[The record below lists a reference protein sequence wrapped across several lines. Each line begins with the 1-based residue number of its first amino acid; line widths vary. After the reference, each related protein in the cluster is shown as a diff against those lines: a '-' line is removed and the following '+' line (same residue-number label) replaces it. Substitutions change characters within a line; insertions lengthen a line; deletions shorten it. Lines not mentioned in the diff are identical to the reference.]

1 MKQQLLPTWTT
12 MIDQIQLA
20 QGSIFMYAGLP
31 VFSEW
36 LIEEGYTRVYYRYI
50 PAYAVYVYFFVIH
63 TYTVTYLLQFVYRV
77 VQKYNA
83 IKLYKACSRRCCSHI
98 PCTV

>member
-1 MKQQLLPTWTT
+1 

-50 PAYAVYVYFFVIH
+50 PACIQYLHIHMHRITYCYVLPSI
-63 TYTVTYLLQFVYRV
+63 LLYDYSVCALV
-77 VQKYNA
+77 STEA
-83 IKLYKACSRRCCSHI
+83 
-98 PCTV
+98 